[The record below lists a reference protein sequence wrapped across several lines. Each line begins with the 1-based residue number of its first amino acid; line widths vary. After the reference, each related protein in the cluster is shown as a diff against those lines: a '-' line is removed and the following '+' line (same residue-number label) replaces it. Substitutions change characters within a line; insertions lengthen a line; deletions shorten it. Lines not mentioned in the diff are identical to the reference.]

1 MGFCVALD
9 KGDFIGRAVLAE
21 PGARDPERRL
31 RTLAIGDEYLPI
43 YGGEAVR
50 RDGEIVGRVRSCAY
64 GFTVRRNVALASVP
78 AALPTGDRVTVDVF
92 ADAAEAEVSPDSL
105 VRPLD
110 VLE

>member
-1 MGFCVALD
+1 
-9 KGDFIGRAVLAE
+9 
-21 PGARDPERRL
+21 
-31 RTLAIGDEYLPI
+31 
-43 YGGEAVR
+43 
-50 RDGEIVGRVRSCAY
+50 VRSCAY